1 MDAPKQHHSR
11 RNFSEENRT
20 QGPRGYSGPRGDAGL
35 YSSPGAGA
43 KPKMLA
49 STTEKATEMVRGYM
63 DNARAG
69 KASDQDFSNMLGTI
83 GVKKNDPMAKALA
96 GWKHAAI
103 GGAGSP
109 QMAKH
114 ASQAEKLIFGEIERR
129 GQRTVQR
136 QKESEV
142 AQKGATQEDLRLAPF
157 HKQQQELK
165 TNPQARARARQQM
178 EGR

>member
-1 MDAPKQHHSR
+1 MDAPKQHQPK

-35 YSSPGAGA
+35 YSRPGAGA
-43 KPKMLA
+43 KPKMLG

-63 DNARAG
+63 DSARAG
-69 KASDQDFSNMLGTI
+69 KASNQDLANVLGTI
-83 GVKKNDPMAKALA
+83 GVKKNDPVAKALA

-103 GGAGSP
+103 GGAGNP

-114 ASQAEKLIFGEIERR
+114 ASQAEKMIFNEIERR
-129 GQRTVQR
+129 GQRTVVH
-136 QKESEV
+136 QKNSEV
-142 AQKGATQEDLRLAPF
+142 ARKGATQEDLRLAPF

-165 TNPQARARARQQM
+165 TNPHARARARQQM